1 LKFKLTLI
9 IVVLALASM
18 AQAQGA
24 LSNLSIGAGFEGI
37 FPAATYNKAPYI
49 SGSYPTTQSTTNS
62 VGILAPDVRY
72 DFGKHSAVGVA
83 LTINRNTEYFSN
95 QYGTTYHVQTNNGE
109 LIGTY
114 IFRLPATEKFKPY
127 AMVGGGMV
135 RFAPNNDS
143 NTGNQPSPSNKPA
156 FAYGFGGDFKMSD
169 HWGIRVQ
176 YRGLVRTSPDF
187 KLSSS
192 DVQNTFGTLKKTH
205 VPEPAIEV
213 FYHF

>member
-1 LKFKLTLI
+1 MKFKLTLI

-37 FPAATYNKAPYI
+37 FPAATTNRTVNLQ
-49 SGSYPTTQSTTNS
+49 GEFPTTQSTTNS
-62 VGILAPDVRY
+62 VGAIGDFRY
-72 DFGKHSAVGVA
+72 DFGKHSAVGFA
-83 LTINRNTEYFSN
+83 FTINRNTEFFSN
-95 QYGTTYHVQTNNGE
+95 SYGTVYHVQTNNGE
-109 LIGTY
+109 MIGSY
-114 IFRLPATEKFKPY
+114 IFRLPATERFKPY
-127 AMVGGGMV
+127 ALVGGGMV

-143 NTGNQPSPSNKPA
+143 NTGNQPSPNTKPA

-192 DVQNTFGTLKKTH
+192 DVQNTFGTLKKSH